1 MLQCQCQW
9 SYVFFLI
16 ATGSHTECIPLYCF
30 SFAQKNKHTLNTRI
44 DRVTALP
51 NSSCHCNRFAMGN
64 FIEEVDTQSTNLT
77 HSSKGHSPSVMVREG
92 VMTGILSMVVESCNG
107 LSGIGMGL

>member
-1 MLQCQCQW
+1 M
-9 SYVFFLI
+9 
-16 ATGSHTECIPLYCF
+16 HTFIYCF

-44 DRVTALP
+44 DRVTAYLTLFVTVIE
-51 NSSCHCNRFAMGN
+51 FAMGN

-77 HSSKGHSPSVMVREG
+77 HSSKGHSPSVMMREG
-92 VMTGILSMVVESCNG
+92 VMTGILSMAVESCNG